1 MKFEM
6 ADCADIGFVHLM
18 TLENLKDQGLD
29 WKLLK
34 DNPDVWLKKFSDP
47 RFVCLV
53 GKHGRKP
60 VGIVT
65 GVVEESIGTLTLV
78 VDTFFL
84 RRQWRGKIKPVR
96 RMVVALNDFLS
107 HNGIKRIEMEATE
120 KNTTCLMKKGFKTSR
135 IVMEREAK

>member
-1 MKFEM
+1 MKFEV

-29 WKLLK
+29 WKYLK
-34 DNPDVWLKKFSDP
+34 DNPDVWIKKFSDP

-65 GVVEESIGTLTLV
+65 GVVEESIGALTLV
-78 VDTFFL
+78 VDAFFL

-96 RMVVALNDFLS
+96 RMVVALNDFLT